1 MRYNLETNLDV
12 SYFSILMIRSST
24 EDELK
29 TNWRNSPTWDFL
41 VSRSPRQRDTAEAG
55 LECEQEKC
63 RRHSGEGEPGGPGSS
78 ESETDHIS
86 PEDRRRIIETE
97 RLLTQ
102 QEGQAGGSRRQSR
115 RRRKL
120 PEIPKDKK
128 RRITHNSCLHPPFYL
143 LSCSPG
149 RCDSLNI

>member
-1 MRYNLETNLDV
+1 
-12 SYFSILMIRSST
+12 MIRSST

-41 VSRSPRQRDTAEAG
+41 VSRSPRQRDTAETG

-63 RRHSGEGEPGGPGSS
+63 RRHSGDVELGGPGSS

-86 PEDRRRIIETE
+86 PEDRRRIMETE

-120 PEIPKDKK
+120 PEIPKDKR
-128 RRITHNSCLHPPFYL
+128 RRITHNMSASSL
-143 LSCSPG
+143 LLTLLQPWKV
-149 RCDSLNI
+149 